1 MNGASMGTAPLKDD
15 YQALER
21 RLVAKMAPAPRRFGA
36 PRRLGASKRV
46 SGFARAY
53 PKWKAR

>member
-1 MNGASMGTAPLKDD
+1 MAGATMGGAPLKDD
-15 YQALER
+15 YQALEQ
-21 RLVAKMAPAPRRFGA
+21 RLVKKMQPATRR
-36 PRRLGASKRV
+36 GASRRV

>member
-1 MNGASMGTAPLKDD
+1 MAGASMGTAPLKDD

-21 RLVAKMAPAPRRFGA
+21 RLVAKMAPAPRRA
-36 PRRLGASKRV
+36 GASKRV